1 MAEATHPR
9 RRRRRNEKNPKSKV
23 QGPKSAFERGIPLG
37 PEDVVAITDARLQN
51 RLWTLD
57 LGLWTNLIMRKS
69 RAVQVKNVQIGGGAP
84 VAIQSMTKTD
94 TADVG
99 ATVAQI
105 EEMVRAG
112 CEIVRL
118 AVPNDDAAIALK
130 EIRKRVPDV
139 PLVADIHFHYKLALL
154 ALEAG
159 IDKLRLNP
167 GNIGK
172 HERIVEV
179 VRAAQAQKVPIRI
192 GVNGGSLEKDLLKK
206 YGTATPE
213 AMVESAMRHIK
224 ILEDLDFTDTIIS
237 LKASDVHRT
246 VAAYRLLA
254 EKVDYPFHLGVTEA
268 GTAFVGTVKSSIGL
282 GILLHEGIGDTIR
295 VSLAAEPQEEVR
307 VAWEIVKSLGMRTRG
322 VTVVACPTCGRLDVD
337 NFVEI
342 VTEIERRLAHVEE
355 PLHLSIM
362 GCAVNGP
369 GEAHDSQLGVTF
381 GRGVGMIFKDG
392 IPMRKVA
399 GEDIVEAFVMET
411 EKLLGEIAS
420 KKITAEPEL
429 VSIT

>member
-1 MAEATHPR
+1 MRDQQQPASEYEAL
-9 RRRRRNEKNPKSKV
+9 S
-23 QGPKSAFERGIPLG
+23 S
-37 PEDVVAITDARLQN
+37 
-51 RLWTLD
+51 D
-57 LGLWTNLIMRKS
+57 LRVEMEFDMRVS
-69 RAVQVKNVQIGGGAP
+69 RAVKVKDIQIGSGAP
-84 VAIQSMTKTD
+84 VAVQSMTKTD
-94 TADVG
+94 TADAG
-99 ATVAQI
+99 STVAQI
-105 EEMVRAG
+105 QEMVCAG

-118 AVPNDDAAIALK
+118 AVPDNDAALALK
-130 EIRKRVPDV
+130 EIRKRVPEV

-154 ALEAG
+154 ALDAG

-167 GNIGK
+167 GNIGAQ
-172 HERIVEV
+172 ERVREV

-192 GVNGGSLEKDLLKK
+192 GVNGGSLERDLLRK

-213 AMVESAMRHIK
+213 AMVESALRHIR
-224 ILEDLDFTDTIIS
+224 ILEDLGFSDTIIS
-237 LKASDVHRT
+237 LKASDVRRT

-268 GTAFVGTVKSSIGL
+268 GTAFTGTVKSSIGL

-307 VAWEIVKSLGMRTRG
+307 VAWEILKSLELRTRG

-381 GRGVGMIFKDG
+381 GRGVGMIFKNG
-392 IPMRKVA
+392 VPMRKVA
-399 GEDIVEAFVMET
+399 GENIVEAFVMET
-411 EKLLGEIAS
+411 EKLL
-420 KKITAEPEL
+420 AEGADAKPEPAAEL
-429 VSIT
+429 VSIE

>member
-1 MAEATHPR
+1 M
-9 RRRRRNEKNPKSKV
+9 
-23 QGPKSAFERGIPLG
+23 
-37 PEDVVAITDARLQN
+37 RLLRQN
-51 RLWTLD
+51 SS
-57 LGLWTNLIMRKS
+57 MRKS
-69 RAVQVKNVQIGGGAP
+69 RAVQIKHIQIGGGAP

-94 TADVG
+94 TSDVG

-105 EEMVRAG
+105 EEMMRAG

-118 AVPNDDAAIALK
+118 AVPDNDAAVALK

-139 PLVADIHFHYKLALL
+139 PLVADIHFHYKLALM

-167 GNIGK
+167 GNIGA
-172 HERIVEV
+172 HERVREV

-213 AMVESAMRHIK
+213 AMVESALRHIQ
-224 ILEDLDFTDTIIS
+224 ILEDLDFTDIIIS

-268 GTAFVGTVKSSIGL
+268 GTSFSGTVKSSIGL
-282 GILLHEGIGDTIR
+282 GILLYEGIGDTIR

-307 VAWEIVKSLGMRTRG
+307 VAWEIVKSLGLRTRG

-337 NFVEI
+337 NFVGI
-342 VTEIERRLAHVEE
+342 VTEIERRLAHIEE
-355 PLHLSIM
+355 PLHLSVM

-369 GEAHDSQLGVTF
+369 GEAHDSQLGITF

-392 IPMRKVA
+392 VPMRKVA
-399 GEDIVEAFVMET
+399 GENIVDAFVMET
-411 EKLLGEIAS
+411 EKLLEDIRRGSTQMNTDQE
-420 KKITAEPEL
+420 EEL
-429 VSIT
+429 VQIVR

>member
-1 MAEATHPR
+1 
-9 RRRRRNEKNPKSKV
+9 
-23 QGPKSAFERGIPLG
+23 
-37 PEDVVAITDARLQN
+37 
-51 RLWTLD
+51 
-57 LGLWTNLIMRKS
+57 MRKS
-69 RAVQVKNVQIGGGAP
+69 RPVQVKHVQIGGGAP

-105 EEMVRAG
+105 EEMVSAG

-118 AVPNDDAAIALK
+118 AVPDNDAAIALK
-130 EIRKRVPDV
+130 EIRKRVPEV
-139 PLVADIHFHYKLALL
+139 PIVADIHFHYKLALM

-179 VRAAQAQKVPIRI
+179 VRAAQVQKVPIRI

-224 ILEDLDFTDTIIS
+224 ILEDLDFTDIVIS

-254 EKVDYPFHLGVTEA
+254 AKVDYPFHLGVTEA
-268 GTAFVGTVKSSIGL
+268 GTAFTGTVKSSIGL

-295 VSLAAEPQEEVR
+295 VSLTPRPGGDRREEVY
-307 VAWEIVKSLGMRTRG
+307 AACEILQSLGLRSYSPS
-322 VTVVACPTCGRLDVD
+322 VTACPGCGRTTSSTFQELAERVQGYIREQMPAWKTKYEG
-337 NFVEI
+337 VESL
-342 VTEIERRLAHVEE
+342 TLAV
-355 PLHLSIM
+355 M
-362 GCAVNGP
+362 GCVVNGP
-369 GEAHDSQLGVTF
+369 GESKAANIGISLPGTGEAPNCPVFIDGEHATTL
-381 GRGVGMIFKDG
+381 RGTYDELAAAFQKLVDDYIE
-392 IPMRKVA
+392 RKY
-399 GEDIVEAFVMET
+399 D
-411 EKLLGEIAS
+411 
-420 KKITAEPEL
+420 KKAVL
-429 VSIT
+429 SSHS

>member
-1 MAEATHPR
+1 
-9 RRRRRNEKNPKSKV
+9 
-23 QGPKSAFERGIPLG
+23 
-37 PEDVVAITDARLQN
+37 
-51 RLWTLD
+51 
-57 LGLWTNLIMRKS
+57 MRTS
-69 RAVQVKNVQIGGGAP
+69 RAVKVKDVQIGGGAP
-84 VAIQSMTKTD
+84 VVIQSMTKTD

-118 AVPNDDAAIALK
+118 AVPDNDAAVALK

-139 PLVADIHFHYKLALL
+139 PIVADIHFHYKLALL

-167 GNIGK
+167 GNIGA
-172 HERIVEV
+172 HERIREV
-179 VRAAQAQKVPIRI
+179 VRATQAQGVPIRI

-206 YGTATPE
+206 YGSATPE
-213 AMVESAMRHIK
+213 AMVESGMRHIR
-224 ILEDLDFTDTIIS
+224 ILEDLGFGDIVIS

-246 VAAYRLLA
+246 VAAYRLLR

-268 GTAFVGTVKSSIGL
+268 GTAFSGTIKSAIGL

-295 VSLAAEPQEEVR
+295 VSLAAEPAEEVR
-307 VAWEIVKSLGMRTRG
+307 VGWEILKSLELRKRG
-322 VTVVACPTCGRLDVD
+322 VTVVACPTCGRLDID

-342 VTEIERRLAHVEE
+342 VTEVERRLAHVEE

-369 GEAHDSQLGVTF
+369 GEAHDSQLGITF
-381 GRGVGMIFKDG
+381 GRNVGMIFKDG
-392 IPMRKVA
+392 VPMRKVA
-399 GEDIVEAFVMET
+399 GADIVEEFVREVEILRKEGTAAKSLT
-411 EKLLGEIAS
+411 EDKPLVQ
-420 KKITAEPEL
+420 IT
-429 VSIT
+429 